1 MEDSDDLPEGF
12 TRIERGGHF
21 LGSLGPLYAKK
32 TGGAGSARD
41 GRRPQAGALEAQG
54 LVIAMR
60 IEEKHLN
67 TGGIAHGGMLVTL
80 ADSALGIAVANHAR
94 ERAPAPGTA
103 PPRSFVT
110 VNLSVD
116 FIASAHE
123 GDFVEAH
130 VGIEK
135 VGARLA
141 FATCFLQVGKRRVLR
156 ASGVFAT
163 VAPAKPKERFEG

>member
-1 MEDSDDLPEGF
+1 MEEAGGVPEGF
-12 TRIERGGHF
+12 IRIERGGHF
-21 LGSLGPLYAKK
+21 LASLGPLYAKK
-32 TGGAGSARD
+32 IED
-41 GRRPQAGALEAQG
+41 G

-67 TGGIAHGGMLVTL
+67 TRGIAHGGMLVTL
-80 ADSALGIAVANHAR
+80 ADSALGIAVANHSR
-94 ERAPAPGTA
+94 ERASAEGATQT

-123 GDFVEAH
+123 GDFVEAQ

-141 FATCFLQVGKRRVLR
+141 FATCFLHAGKRRLLR

-163 VAPAKPKERFEG
+163 VAPAKPRERFEG

>member
-1 MEDSDDLPEGF
+1 MADDLPEGF

-32 TGGAGSARD
+32 T
-41 GRRPQAGALEAQG
+41 EAG

-60 IEEKHLN
+60 IEGKHLN
-67 TGGIAHGGMLVTL
+67 TRGIAHGGMLVTL
-80 ADSALGIAVANHAR
+80 ADSALGIAVANQAR
-94 ERAPAPGTA
+94 ERAAEA
-103 PPRSFVT
+103 AAPRSFVT

-116 FIASAHE
+116 FVASAHE

-130 VGIEK
+130 VDIEK

-141 FATCFLQVGKRRVLR
+141 FATCFLHVGKRRVLR

>member
-1 MEDSDDLPEGF
+1 MEEAGSVPEGF

-21 LGSLGPLYAKK
+21 LASLGPLYAKK
-32 TGGAGSARD
+32 V
-41 GRRPQAGALEAQG
+41 EHG
-54 LVIAMR
+54 LVVAMR

-67 TGGIAHGGMLVTL
+67 TRGIAHGGMLVTL
-80 ADSALGIAVANHAR
+80 ADSALGIAVANHGR
-94 ERAPAPGTA
+94 ERALSEGAPEA

-141 FATCFLQVGKRRVLR
+141 FATCFLHVGKRRVLR

-163 VAPAKPKERFEG
+163 VTPAKPKERFEG

>member
-1 MEDSDDLPEGF
+1 MEDAGNVPDGF

-32 TGGAGSARD
+32 TESGI
-41 GRRPQAGALEAQG
+41 
-54 LVIAMR
+54 VIAMR

-67 TGGIAHGGMLVTL
+67 TRGIAHGGMLVTL
-80 ADSALGIAVANHAR
+80 ADSALGIAIATSHAD
-94 ERAPAPGTA
+94 RAPAERASTAAGA
-103 PPRSFVT
+103 PPRAFVT

-130 VGIEK
+130 VDIEK

-141 FATCFLQVGKRRVLR
+141 FATCFLQVAKRRVLR

>member
-1 MEDSDDLPEGF
+1 VEEAGSVPEGF

-21 LGSLGPLYAKK
+21 LASLGPLYAKK
-32 TGGAGSARD
+32 V
-41 GRRPQAGALEAQG
+41 EHG
-54 LVIAMR
+54 LVVAMR

-67 TGGIAHGGMLVTL
+67 TRGIAHGGMLVTL
-80 ADSALGIAVANHAR
+80 ADSALGIAVANHGR
-94 ERAPAPGTA
+94 ERALSEGAPEA

-110 VNLSVD
+110 
-116 FIASAHE
+116 
-123 GDFVEAH
+123 VEAH

-141 FATCFLQVGKRRVLR
+141 FATCFLHVGKRRVLR

-163 VAPAKPKERFEG
+163 VTPAKPKERFEG

>member
-1 MEDSDDLPEGF
+1 MQDDVPEGF
-12 TRIERGGHF
+12 VRIERGGHF

-32 TGGAGSARD
+32 T
-41 GRRPQAGALEAQG
+41 ETG

-67 TGGIAHGGMLVTL
+67 TRGIAHGGMLVTL

-94 ERAPAPGTA
+94 ERAAETA
-103 PPRSFVT
+103 APRSFVT

-141 FATCFLQVGKRRVLR
+141 FATCFLHVGKRRVLR

-163 VAPAKPKERFEG
+163 VAKALPKERFEG

>member
-1 MEDSDDLPEGF
+1 MEENLPEGF
-12 TRIERGGHF
+12 ARLDRGGPF
-21 LGSLGPLYAKK
+21 LASLGPLYAKK
-32 TGGAGSARD
+32 T
-41 GRRPQAGALEAQG
+41 EQG

-60 IEEKHLN
+60 IEERHLN
-67 TGGIAHGGMLVTL
+67 TRGIAHGGMLVTL
-80 ADSALGIAVANHAR
+80 ADSALGIAIATAGQDPSR
-94 ERAPAPGTA
+94 PRA
-103 PPRSFVT
+103 FVT

-135 VGARLA
+135 LGARLA
-141 FATCFLQVGKRRVLR
+141 FATCFLQVGARRVLR

-163 VAPAKPKERFEG
+163 VTPARPKERFEG

>member
-1 MEDSDDLPEGF
+1 MEENVPEGF
-12 TRIERGGHF
+12 TRLERGGPF
-21 LGSLGPLYAKK
+21 LASLGPLFAKS
-32 TGGAGSARD
+32 TEG
-41 GRRPQAGALEAQG
+41 G

-67 TGGIAHGGMLVTL
+67 TRGIVHGGMLVTL
-80 ADSALGIAVANHAR
+80 ADSALGIAIATAGQGQADTAR
-94 ERAPAPGTA
+94 
-103 PPRSFVT
+103 PRSFVT
-110 VNLSVD
+110 VSLSVD

-130 VGIEK
+130 VDIEK

-141 FATCFLQVGKRRVLR
+141 FATCFLQAGTRRVLR

-163 VAPAKPKERFEG
+163 VTPAKPKERFEG

>member
-1 MEDSDDLPEGF
+1 VEEAGSVPEGF

-21 LGSLGPLYAKK
+21 LASLGPLYAKK
-32 TGGAGSARD
+32 V
-41 GRRPQAGALEAQG
+41 EHG
-54 LVIAMR
+54 LVVAMR

-67 TGGIAHGGMLVTL
+67 TRGIAHGGMLVTL

>member
-1 MEDSDDLPEGF
+1 MEEAGSVPEGF

-21 LGSLGPLYAKK
+21 LASLGPLYAKK
-32 TGGAGSARD
+32 T
-41 GRRPQAGALEAQG
+41 ETG

-60 IEEKHLN
+60 IEEKHLH
-67 TGGIAHGGMLVTL
+67 TRGIAHGGMLVTL

-94 ERAPAPGTA
+94 ERAAGTETA
-103 PPRSFVT
+103 APRSFVT

-141 FATCFLQVGKRRVLR
+141 FATCFLHVGKRRVLR

-163 VAPAKPKERFEG
+163 VTPAKPKERFEG

>member
-1 MEDSDDLPEGF
+1 MDDASSVPEGF
-12 TRIERGGHF
+12 ARIERGGHF
-21 LGSLGPLYAKK
+21 LASLGPLYAKK
-32 TGGAGSARD
+32 TES
-41 GRRPQAGALEAQG
+41 G
-54 LVIAMR
+54 LVVAMR

-67 TGGIAHGGMLVTL
+67 TRGIAHGGMLVTL
-80 ADSALGIAVANHAR
+80 ADSALGIAVATH
-94 ERAPAPGTA
+94 TD

-130 VGIEK
+130 VDVEK

-163 VAPAKPKERFEG
+163 VTPAKPKERFEG

>member
-1 MEDSDDLPEGF
+1 MPDDVPEGF
-12 TRIERGGHF
+12 VRIERGGHF
-21 LGSLGPLYAKK
+21 LSSLGPLYAKR
-32 TGGAGSARD
+32 T
-41 GRRPQAGALEAQG
+41 ETG

-67 TGGIAHGGMLVTL
+67 TRGIAHGGMLVTL

-94 ERAPAPGTA
+94 ERAAENA
-103 PPRSFVT
+103 APRSFVT

-141 FATCFLQVGKRRVLR
+141 FATCFLHVGKRRVLR

>member
-1 MEDSDDLPEGF
+1 MEDDVPEGF
-12 TRIERGGHF
+12 TRLERGGHF

-32 TGGAGSARD
+32 TES
-41 GRRPQAGALEAQG
+41 G
-54 LVIAMR
+54 LLIAMR

-67 TGGIAHGGMLVTL
+67 TRGIAHGGMLVTL

-94 ERAPAPGTA
+94 ERAPATETA
-103 PPRSFVT
+103 PARSFVT

-130 VGIEK
+130 VAIEK

-141 FATCFLQVGKRRVLR
+141 FATCFLHVGKRRVLR

-163 VAPAKPKERFEG
+163 VTPAKPKERFEG